1 MDQLNLSNLVTP
13 AQSINESKSNS
24 LVISSNYDLLTN
36 DGRTVS
42 WNPDGTVQIKR
53 PAGLSE
59 LKKIRFRN
67 FKSYQLPYTSLELPA
82 LKVHVRMTSNGAD
95 SAFVEGSDTV
105 FGERDTYERSAK
117 NIEDNDI
124 ISFTKA
130 WTYDSNAESQIEY
143 NIKECVEECNR
154 RLLERFP
161 HAFWKVVF
169 ETGTNEFSHVQYDD
183 YLEVPTAGSYQFVL
197 KRNDIRKAYL
207 LWPTPEH
214 YDNIIDLP
222 YSFGTRY
229 PVIATMDFAG
239 KIICLWTEQPNY
251 CWGEAKII
259 INNGTLDSQAWQ
271 FFDVNRW
278 EGGNPNPESLA
289 IHKQVTTIT
298 IGKFDGNS
306 CIVISP
312 HTHQSDRNNYTI
324 LVLAKYNGTYKRFFI
339 DPVVPDGN
347 LACYSLATIDTWCYV
362 LIFRYRKINGVEY
375 AIPQISKFAKSLLTE
390 STQDNPF
397 KLDRPEVT
405 TYYPLDADF
414 EKWKLSSFWT
424 ENVRHGTAGKETYD
438 IVIQGSPDDPS
449 DSRIYFVGTFLCRIS
464 GGVLTECYDSF
475 AYRHRSTTLGEDG
488 ALAKAVNGWTSLAYS
503 DLTNPNNYGMMI
515 ENLGYWMIGTIFVN
529 TNVPILCVSNYK
541 ECLMLGSFY
550 TGIAQKSL
558 ADNRFIGCDLNVK
571 NGWNCRQDDSLNLM
585 SNITVGSET
594 FPMVAAQDNLATT
607 DINQFF
613 QYQHDESNPDEPP
626 KVLIPQLNYTNG
638 MALNF
643 AMLIETDPF
652 YFAAYTP
659 IEYFSNTKWSL
670 IHAFEPLIYRQVN
683 EHVLSTMETLILQ
696 KYEFNDIELV
706 CSTFPNGDGVVF
718 HSNEESQVEF
728 KEMTTDNTQD
738 SINLQ
743 LVSSG
748 EVLQLDTLKALYG
761 GITVSVDWV
770 A

>member
-1 MDQLNLSNLVTP
+1 MDQLNLSNLITP

-105 FGERDTYERSAK
+105 FGERDTYERAPK

-130 WTYDSNAESQIEY
+130 WTYDSNSESQIEY

-214 YDNIIDLP
+214 YDNLIDLP
-222 YSFGTRY
+222 YSWATRY
-229 PVIATMDFAG
+229 PVFATMDFAG
-239 KIICLWTEQPNY
+239 KVICLWTEQANY
-251 CWGEAKII
+251 WWGEAKTL
-259 INNGTLDSQAWQ
+259 INNGTLDSPAWQ
-271 FFDVNRW
+271 FFDVDRW
-278 EGGNPNPESLA
+278 ESVNPTPESLA

-312 HTHQSDRNNYTI
+312 HTHQGDRNNYTI
-324 LVLAKYNGTYKRFFI
+324 LVLANYNGTYKRFFI
-339 DPVVPDGN
+339 DPVVPDSN

-390 STQDNPF
+390 STQNNPF

-475 AYRHRSTTLGEDG
+475 AYRHRSTTLGENG
-488 ALAKAVNGWTSLAYS
+488 AFAKAVNGWTSLAYS

-529 TNVPILCVSNYK
+529 TNVPILCVSNYNNS
-541 ECLMLGSFY
+541 LMLGSFY
-550 TGIAQKSL
+550 TGMAQKSL

-626 KVLIPQLNYTNG
+626 KVLVSQLNYTNG

-659 IEYFSNTKWSL
+659 IEYFSNTNWSL